1 MTLSEPSMTTHSMT
15 TRRDFLRAS
24 LVASAA
30 ALAPTRDATGAV
42 PWWWTTPGRDPATG
56 LSDVPDRLPIEWYRR
71 NIGRFQQALGTA
83 GLDGML
89 CKDQWNIV
97 YLSGYF
103 HSTTERPAALWVP
116 VQGEPSLF
124 VPGLDRDLA
133 GSWWIRDVEYYFDFP
148 QAEDDG
154 DPRAGSVASPRGTV
168 DLWLWMLRGLD
179 RRGFGAKR
187 IGLDWDAPESQ
198 LAKFRDTLKVA
209 TFRHAGD
216 IPMGMRV
223 VKTPEEVALTQR
235 AIDYHDQI
243 LEFCRRYVLQ
253 HGTDASDF
261 DVRHAAEAF
270 GTELV
275 LKDIKRDGRP
285 HTAVGVNVSVGCR
298 TGVGTAYP
306 HPNQFFHARIRRG
319 DAIQFSGVMVRIGG
333 YGGEGY
339 RACHIAPMTE
349 PQKKLWDVH
358 TEMTLAQQEWSKA
371 GVECRAVAAKVLEIA
386 RRAGLERYAYHR
398 PAHGAGMEGHQKP
411 YVSLGDTTV
420 MVEGMM
426 FSNEPGLYDPQG
438 GYGYNHSNNLLITKE
453 RGVQMNKTPLTR
465 EWCWLTL

>member
-1 MTLSEPSMTTHSMT
+1 MP
-15 TRRDFLRAS
+15 TRRDFVQAS
-24 LVASAA
+24 LLAA
-30 ALAPTRDATGAV
+30 AGTLAPTRHAVGAV
-42 PWWWTTPGRDPATG
+42 PWWSTAPRPDPATG
-56 LSDVPDRLPIEWYRR
+56 IADV
-71 NIGRFQQALGTA
+71 Q
-83 GLDGML
+83 
-89 CKDQWNIV
+89 
-97 YLSGYF
+97 
-103 HSTTERPAALWVP
+103 
-116 VQGEPSLF
+116 
-124 VPGLDRDLA
+124 
-133 GSWWIRDVEYYFDFP
+133 YYFDSR
-148 QAEDDG
+148 QGGARG
-154 DPRAGSVASPRGTV
+154 DPRAGAVTVARGPV
-168 DLWLWMLRGLD
+168 DVGRWMLKGLARRGL
-179 RRGFGAKR
+179 GAKR
-187 IGLDWDAPESQ
+187 IGLDWDAPESL
-198 LAKFRDTLKVA
+198 LAKFRETLKAA
-209 TFRHAGD
+209 TFRSAGD

-223 VKTPEEVALTQR
+223 IKTPEEVALTQR

-243 LEFCRRYVLQ
+243 LEFCRCYVLQ
-253 HGTDASDF
+253 HGTNATDF

-275 LKDIKRDGRP
+275 LKDVKRDGRP
-285 HTAVGVNVSVGCR
+285 HTAVGVSVNVGCR

-319 DAIQFSGVMVRIGG
+319 DARQFSGVMVRVGG

-339 RACHIAPMTE
+339 RACHIAPMSDAQ
-349 PQKKLWDVH
+349 QKMWEGH
-358 TEMTLAQQEWSKA
+358 TAMTLAQPEISKA

-420 MVEGMM
+420 MAEGMM